1 MTVAASATHAQDPA
15 ALEARFALRVA
26 ARLSERSAGLP
37 HDLSERLRFAREQ
50 ALERVRLARRAEAA
64 GAPAT
69 LQGGALALIGGW
81 WPRVATALPM
91 LALAAG
97 LVFVQ
102 SEQNDEQTRLAAE
115 IDAALLADD
124 LPPDAYT
131 DRGFLEFL
139 KAPAPQEP

>member
-1 MTVAASATHAQDPA
+1 MTVNASASHSRDPA
-15 ALEARFALRVA
+15 TLEARFALRVA
-26 ARLSERSAGLP
+26 ARLSERSANLP
-37 HDLSERLRFAREQ
+37 HDLGERLRFAREQ
-50 ALERVRLARRAEAA
+50 ALERARLARRGAAAA
-64 GAPAT
+64 GPAT

-97 LVFVQ
+97 LMFVQ
-102 SEQNDEQTRLAAE
+102 SEQNEEQARTAAE

-139 KAPAPQEP
+139 KAPTPQDP